1 MTQEKTGTVQKTAE
15 SGNAENRGRIVRI
28 QGSVLDIEFPTG
40 QLPDIYNALTV
51 EVGNTGKKEEGSSS
65 ATITLEVEEHMV

>member
-40 QLPDIYNALTV
+40 QLPDI
-51 EVGNTGKKEEGSSS
+51 
-65 ATITLEVEEHMV
+65 